1 MKHLKKFNESNT
13 LDVIKD
19 ICIELEDLE
28 FKMSY
33 QKNPEFGN
41 SITIFGYY
49 EGSNSVYDRDMR
61 MIVKGTNFNSIKD
74 CILRLKDYLG
84 DNLIEISYNFT
95 ITIPN
100 LTEETEIDDP
110 IRRIVIVYK

>member
-49 EGSNSVYDRDMR
+49 EGCNRWLVN
-61 MIVKGTNFNSIKD
+61 GTNFNSIKD